1 MYPWRVFVKGRNLL
15 IDVDDE
21 VGKRGL
27 FTTRYVEAEGEA
39 EAAEAALAQV
49 RSDLEGVILNE
60 DFDPPVFSAAEVE
73 AMESRDDF
81 PAETPGLAVFP
92 ESGEDPSEPFVSE
105 LPVDAS
111 FALPRGVSLTDRGGL
126 SEGFEVV
133 PRVDAGHTMIRVN
146 VSADRTAEV
155 YRELSEAVDA
165 PGFLVVET
173 PSNRAVEEELR
184 ASDDAPFH
192 VDVHYLDGL
201 ESIDH
206 RILFDEFADLLTA
219 CGFVAFGFGSHQGI
233 DEVLVDGY
241 KTFTVLSVDPDKYVT
256 RLRALGLPERSPLR
270 TAWNTLGPDTP
281 GERLRQRIDG
291 RTVFDLVEEL
301 EDRGL
306 YFAKRREGVV

>member
-1 MYPWRVFVKGRNLL
+1 MYPWRVFIEGRNLL

-21 VGKRGL
+21 VEKRGL
-27 FTTRYVEAEGEA
+27 FTTRYVEAVDEA
-39 EAAEAALAQV
+39 QAADIALAQV
-49 RSDLEGVILNE
+49 RTDLEDAILNE
-60 DFDPPVFSAAEVE
+60 SFDPPVFTASEIE
-73 AMESRDDF
+73 AMESPGDF
-81 PAETPGLAVFP
+81 PDETPGLAVFL
-92 ESGEDPSEPFVSE
+92 ESGDGPDEPFVPA
-105 LPVDAS
+105 LPIDAT

-133 PRVDAGHTMIRVN
+133 PRKDEEHTMIRVN
-146 VSADRTAEV
+146 VSADRTADV
-155 YRELSEAVDA
+155 YRDLAEAVDA

-184 ASDDAPFH
+184 AADDSPFH

-201 ESIDH
+201 ETIDH
-206 RILFDEFADLLTA
+206 RILFDEYAELLTA

-256 RLRALGLPERSPLR
+256 RLRGLGLTERTPLR
-270 TAWNTLGPDTP
+270 TAWDTLGPETP

-291 RTVFDLVEEL
+291 RTVFDLVREL
-301 EDRGL
+301 EERGL